1 MWRQPTG
8 VAPTYFLYD
17 DGPIP
22 ACEFNS
28 SGNITAVNTAGP
40 TGLLS
45 RATPTGSAWNQTFYA
60 FDWRGNTVNR
70 LDGVGNLQTNS
81 TYRAYGARVSD
92 TFGGFGLVVRASLL

>member
-70 LDGVGNLQTNS
+70 LDGVGDLQTNS